1 MEKCIPVFQ
10 HSRIFPFKERRKM
23 DKEVG
28 TKVIQ
33 VCQSLIKM
41 LESSF
46 QGFRKLSEES
56 FSRVE
61 EARKEV
67 QHHSTELAKFI
78 ISESTSSEK
87 GKEWAKPYLS
97 MASSLDRMTHNI
109 EGIVDPLK
117 AMVRDHILFSD
128 RALRE
133 VNDIFQ
139 EAMNL
144 LERLP
149 DLILTQNKPLAQHI
163 GEQVRSVFKIAN
175 GFSEEH
181 EERLIQGICM
191 PRSSPMYLG
200 ILESLKGVIAHTLEV
215 SGKIV
220 SLSSKSSPS
229 PPPSPPRIE
238 GNG

>member
-1 MEKCIPVFQ
+1 
-10 HSRIFPFKERRKM
+10 M

-28 TKVIQ
+28 EKMIQ

-41 LESSF
+41 LELSF

-56 FSRVE
+56 FSKVE
-61 EARKEV
+61 ETRKEV

-109 EGIVDPLK
+109 EGIVDRLK
-117 AMVRDHILFSD
+117 PMVRDHILFSD
-128 RALRE
+128 HALRE

-139 EAMNL
+139 EAMDL
-144 LERLP
+144 LESLP
-149 DLILTQNKPLAQHI
+149 DLILTQNKQKAQHI

-181 EERLIQGICM
+181 EERLVQGICM
-191 PRSSPMYLG
+191 PKSSPMYLG

-220 SLSSKSSPS
+220 SVSSKS
-229 PPPSPPRIE
+229 
-238 GNG
+238 

>member
-1 MEKCIPVFQ
+1 
-10 HSRIFPFKERRKM
+10 M

-28 TKVIQ
+28 EKMIQ

-41 LESSF
+41 LELSF
-46 QGFRKLSEES
+46 QGFRKQSEES
-56 FSRVE
+56 FSKVE

-78 ISESTSSEK
+78 ISRSASSEK

-97 MASSLDRMTHNI
+97 MASSFDRMTHNI
-109 EGIVDPLK
+109 EGIVHRLK
-117 AMVRDHILFSD
+117 PMVRDHILFSD

-133 VNDIFQ
+133 VNEIFQ
-139 EAMNL
+139 DAMDL
-144 LERLP
+144 LESLP
-149 DLILTQNKPLAQHI
+149 DLILTQNKQMAQHI

-181 EERLIQGICM
+181 EERLVQGICM
-191 PRSSPMYLG
+191 PKSSPMYLG
-200 ILESLKGVIAHTLEV
+200 VLESLKGVIAHTLEV

-220 SLSSKSSPS
+220 SLSSKS
-229 PPPSPPRIE
+229 
-238 GNG
+238 